1 MELFY
6 SPRRSRRRGVIV
18 LFDWFTVL
26 AQIANFLILMW
37 LLKRFLYKPVL
48 NAIDAREKRIADLLK
63 ETELNQ
69 QHVEQQQAELTTKN
83 NVFAS
88 EREGLLAQAKT
99 EADQMKEQLLKSAS
113 IDAAQQHSLWLSG
126 LQKEQQNL
134 DHDITQRAQQEV
146 FQVAR
151 RALQDLSNVELETQI
166 IQVFIKKLV
175 QMSPSQGKQFTTS
188 AKGDLVVRSAMVL
201 SDDNKNVLQQSIAKT
216 FSAQSL
222 LHFEVDATLVSGIE
236 LVGSGHK
243 LSWNIDDYL
252 SHLEDS
258 ITGLVDNKV
267 LQSNRQVLGKGELN
281 ASST

>member
-1 MELFY
+1 M
-6 SPRRSRRRGVIV
+6 
-18 LFDWFTVL
+18 LFDWFTVF
-26 AQIANFLILMW
+26 AQIVNFLILMW

-63 ETELNQ
+63 EAELNQ
-69 QHVEQQQAELTTKN
+69 QQVEQQQAELTTKN
-83 NVFAS
+83 DVFAS

-99 EADQMKEQLLKSAS
+99 EAAQMKEQLLEAAS

-126 LQKEQQNL
+126 LQKEQQKL
-134 DHDITQRAQQEV
+134 DQDITQRAQQEV

-151 RALQDLSNVELETQI
+151 KALQDLSNAELETQI
-166 IQVFIKKLV
+166 IQVFIEKLV
-175 QMSPSQGKQFTTS
+175 QMSASQGKQFTAS
-188 AKGDLVVRSAMVL
+188 AKGNLVVRSAMVL
-201 SDDNKNVLQQSIAKT
+201 SDDNKNALQQSIVKT
-216 FSAQSL
+216 FSAQSP

-252 SHLEDS
+252 SNLEDS
-258 ITGLVDNKV
+258 IAGLVDNRV
-267 LQSNRQVLGKGELN
+267 SQGNRQTSGKGELN